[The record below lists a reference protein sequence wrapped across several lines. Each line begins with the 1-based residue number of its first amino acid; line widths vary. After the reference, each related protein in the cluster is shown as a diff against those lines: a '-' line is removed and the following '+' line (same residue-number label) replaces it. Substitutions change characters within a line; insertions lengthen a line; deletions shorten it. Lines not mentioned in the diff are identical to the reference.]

1 MRAEGGD
8 IAGKSVIEAKQ
19 PERRLPGFSR
29 DVGFARHIRNHG
41 CQFCIAVVRVAS
53 GNAIGQAVIP
63 SLVILLKD
71 RIKVA
76 AISIGGALEYPGRLR
91 KRQSGQIK
99 LTAAQA
105 IAQPINVSTTRG
117 NATSK
122 PSPRRLKQSNTS
134 RVMNIVAWAYC
145 TLRNAKKS
153 TPVIT
158 SRTNC
163 PSSEGTNHKIG
174 RPIATPT
181 NVPIILSARRWR
193 VAL

>member
-1 MRAEGGD
+1 MKRIINVADRVIQKPQHVRITELFAVRAEGGD

-76 AISIGGALEYPGRLR
+76 AISIGGALEYPGKVAKAPVRPNKADR
-91 KRQSGQIK
+91 SPSDS
-99 LTAAQA
+99 AA
-105 IAQPINVSTTRG
+105 N
-117 NATSK
+117 
-122 PSPRRLKQSNTS
+122 
-134 RVMNIVAWAYC
+134 
-145 TLRNAKKS
+145 
-153 TPVIT
+153 
-158 SRTNC
+158 
-163 PSSEGTNHKIG
+163 
-174 RPIATPT
+174 
-181 NVPIILSARRWR
+181 
-193 VAL
+193 